1 MKPLFLATLSILAL
15 CAVGQALAQDKKDF
29 RRVDVPTEEHGYNS
43 FKSQV
48 IDSEQKLNAF
58 IKQVEGQSGWNNRA
72 SFLKALADA
81 KIDFT
86 NETLVLI
93 RQTEGS
99 SGIRVSFLA
108 PELKGDKLVCVIR
121 REVPQGVMTADM
133 AYHCFAVAVTKGK
146 AKTAEV
152 WVNTKGTP
160 KANKPAAILS
170 LKAE

>member
-29 RRVDVPTEEHGYNS
+29 RRVDVPTEEHGYNG

-58 IKQVEGQSGWNNRA
+58 IKQVEGESGWNNRA

-93 RQTEGS
+93 RQAEGS
-99 SGIRVSFLA
+99 GSNRVSFA
-108 PELKGDKLVCVIR
+108 PPELKGDKLVCVIH
-121 REVPQGVMTADM
+121 REVSQIGTADM
-133 AYHCFAVAVTKGK
+133 AYYCFAVAVIKGK
-146 AKTAEV
+146 AKEAEV

-160 KANKPAAILS
+160 KADKPVAVLS
-170 LKAE
+170 LTAQ